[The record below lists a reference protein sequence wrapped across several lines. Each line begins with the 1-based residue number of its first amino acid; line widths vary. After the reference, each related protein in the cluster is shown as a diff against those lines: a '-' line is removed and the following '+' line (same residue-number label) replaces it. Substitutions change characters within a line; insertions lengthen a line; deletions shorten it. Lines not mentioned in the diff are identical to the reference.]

1 MENTNTNRTVDM
13 AFIKSLTRN
22 NDALIIKYINMFLDS
37 TPREIELIKNSWQN
51 QNWDDLKKIT
61 HTIKPKLCYMGVKPA
76 EDVIKQIEAIAGDN
90 SKVTELSELIFK
102 AEIVLNAAIKELET
116 ERDVLNKAA

>member
-1 MENTNTNRTVDM
+1 MENTNRTVDM

-22 NDALIIKYINMFLDS
+22 NNVLIVKYINMFLDS
-37 TPREIELIKNSWQN
+37 TPQEIELIKNSWQN
-51 QNWDDLKKIT
+51 QNWGDLKKIT

-76 EDVIKQIEAIAGDN
+76 EEIIKQIEEMAGDN
-90 SKVTELSELIFK
+90 SKMTELSELISK

-116 ERDVLNKAA
+116 ERNFLNNAA